1 MSLADELLAD
11 LEEGGEDVDEVN
23 SDMEAEV
30 DEIDDVALTTEKP
43 SNSVRNVAKL
53 QDSKEVHLTVVYLT
67 LNSILLFI
75 YFQSFHSDNF
85 KLCHFSFT
93 LIAVSVSNSIT
104 VLLY

>member
-11 LEEGGEDVDEVN
+11 LEEGGEDVDEVD

-53 QDSKEVHLTVVYLT
+53 QDSKEVHWTVVYLT
-67 LNSILLFI
+67 LISSVI
-75 YFQSFHSDNF
+75 YFENFHSNNF

-93 LIAVSVSNSIT
+93 LIAVSIT
-104 VLLY
+104 VLLC

>member
-30 DEIDDVALTTEKP
+30 DEINDVALTTEKP

-53 QDSKEVHLTVVYLT
+53 QDSKEVHLTVVYVT
-67 LNSILLFI
+67 LIISVI
-75 YFQSFHSDNF
+75 YFESFHSNNF

-93 LIAVSVSNSIT
+93 LIAVSIT
-104 VLLY
+104 VLVLILLPY

>member
-53 QDSKEVHLTVVYLT
+53 QDSKEVHLTVVYVT
-67 LNSILLFI
+67 LISSVI
-75 YFQSFHSDNF
+75 YFESFHSNNF

-93 LIAVSVSNSIT
+93 LIAVSIT
-104 VLLY
+104 VLVLILLQY

>member
-11 LEEGGEDVDEVN
+11 LEEGGEDVDEVD

-43 SNSVRNVAKL
+43 SNSVRNVAKP

-67 LNSILLFI
+67 LISSVI
-75 YFQSFHSDNF
+75 YFENFHSNNF

-93 LIAVSVSNSIT
+93 LIAVSIT
-104 VLLY
+104 VLLC

>member
-11 LEEGGEDVDEVN
+11 LEEGGEDVDEVDN
-23 SDMEAEV
+23 DMEAEV

-67 LNSILLFI
+67 LISSVI
-75 YFQSFHSDNF
+75 YFENFHSNNF

-93 LIAVSVSNSIT
+93 LIAVSIT
-104 VLLY
+104 VLLC